1 MGDAPTPTIA
11 IVSALSLVAGPL
23 LCISAV
29 RFVVARRSESRLL
42 LLGVIPLALTSIS
55 IQLVAATM
63 SIVAGFRA
71 IGEQQSTGIKFVTS
85 VFASASS
92 ALLWR
97 FVEVGV
103 CVAVATIL
111 AQWVGNRRQDKEEG
125 GSLLYSA
132 TAIAVSAAALVAV
145 VALVWFY
152 HDVVE
157 LSMVIADPRRAPEA
171 TAQLGNLGL
180 SGIAAMLG
188 RRLIMLAWGGLGMT
202 LCLIGIGVYCLRAE
216 ERRGFLG
223 SIVVAVLALAWCAT
237 SISVERSAQV
247 YLQEVGSNSGSGHAI
262 YHAYSRSLI

>member
-1 MGDAPTPTIA
+1 MRKCSAQKGCEMWTSRWTTVLLGDAPTPTIA

-97 FVEVGV
+97 FV
-103 CVAVATIL
+103 
-111 AQWVGNRRQDKEEG
+111 
-125 GSLLYSA
+125 
-132 TAIAVSAAALVAV
+132 
-145 VALVWFY
+145 
-152 HDVVE
+152 
-157 LSMVIADPRRAPEA
+157 
-171 TAQLGNLGL
+171 
-180 SGIAAMLG
+180 
-188 RRLIMLAWGGLGMT
+188 
-202 LCLIGIGVYCLRAE
+202 
-216 ERRGFLG
+216 
-223 SIVVAVLALAWCAT
+223 
-237 SISVERSAQV
+237 
-247 YLQEVGSNSGSGHAI
+247 
-262 YHAYSRSLI
+262 